1 MHTRTTVG
9 IDIGTH
15 QIKVVVAAQKKNVAK
30 PVVLGTG
37 YAHSRGI
44 RQGYVI
50 QKQDLLK
57 TLETAIAAA
66 EHASR
71 IAIRE
76 AYVSVGGVGLEEF
89 RSRAEVMVS
98 RADGVVSEL
107 DTKHALEESER
118 KITNRLVNRKIIH
131 SIPLT
136 YTLDGEK
143 IISNRPLGMKGVR
156 LEVESLFITA
166 LEQHLDDLI
175 GTVEAAGISVIDV
188 MASPLA
194 GSFVTLTKPQ
204 KIAGVVLANLG
215 AETISIAVFEND
227 IPISVR
233 VFPVGVNDITNDIA
247 LGLCVSLEEAEEAK
261 RSYRGTTERM
271 KNGAKKQLETII
283 QNRVKDMFLLI
294 DAHLKRIGKN
304 ELLPA
309 GIVISGGGSGIATIN
324 DLAKATLKL
333 PSRSATLSA
342 PQHSSIKDATW
353 AVAYGLCLW
362 GITNKREAKATRA
375 LQERFAQIL
384 HWLKQFLP

>member
-1 MHTRTTVG
+1 MYTRTTVG

-15 QIKVVVAAQKKNVAK
+15 QIKVVVAAQKKNVSK

-57 TLETAIAAA
+57 TLRTAVEAA
-66 EHASR
+66 ERSSR
-71 IAIRE
+71 VAIRE
-76 AYVSVGGVGLEEF
+76 AYVSVGGVGLDEF
-89 RSRAEVMVS
+89 RSRAEVMIS

-118 KITNRLVNRKIIH
+118 KITNRLINRKIIH
-131 SIPLT
+131 TIPIS
-136 YTLDGEK
+136 YTLDNEK
-143 IISNRPLGMKGVR
+143 VISNRPIGMKGAR
-156 LEVESLFITA
+156 LEVESLFVTT

-175 GTVEAAGISVIDV
+175 SAVEAAGISVIDV

-233 VFPVGVNDITNDIA
+233 VFPVGVNDITHDIA
-247 LGLCVSLEEAEEAK
+247 LGLRVSLEEAEDAK
-261 RSYRGTTERM
+261 RSYRGTTERT

-283 QNRVKDMFLLI
+283 QNRIKDMFLLI

-309 GIVISGGGSGIATIN
+309 GIVISGGGSGIATID
-324 DLAKATLKL
+324 DLARATLKI
-333 PSRSATLSA
+333 PSRCATLPTTNNA
-342 PQHSSIKDATW
+342 HIKDATW

-362 GITNKREAKATRA
+362 GITNKREAKTTRA
-375 LQERFAQIL
+375 LQEHISRML
-384 HWLKQFLP
+384 EWLKQFLP